1 MVGHFSQLRKY
12 RKNSMGKAAWNL
24 TPQKSSSS
32 RDWNGL
38 SKSQAFEMS
47 LEVCTG
53 LGRDL

>member
-1 MVGHFSQLRKY
+1 
-12 RKNSMGKAAWNL
+12 MGKAAWDL
-24 TPQKSSSS
+24 TPQKSSIS

-38 SKSQAFEMS
+38 SKCQAFEMS